1 MARID
6 RLGEREMR
14 ATAAIAARFGELS
27 TRSVRPMLADDG
39 PLARH
44 IGEIR
49 ELCRALLKLETQAD
63 PHQQER
69 AASQIGQRQE
79 DVHRLAEALE
89 VDRSALLTDNAA
101 LGQDERVLS
110 HEVEALR
117 QYSLL
122 AGRIDELVAQR
133 ADALAASDAQAARAL
148 EANVLFPV
156 RQRRRDLLAQLAVA
170 SQAHASLR
178 LMQQTN
184 LDVLRALS
192 AAATTTLT
200 ALRTTGL
207 ALRLRQ
213 ERNEAGAQ
221 LESLRSSETGWS
233 DVLKLLDDV
242 DARRR
247 TLRARSERRPRG

>member
-49 ELCRALLKLETQAD
+49 ELCRALLKLGTQPDAR
-63 PHQQER
+63 QQER

-79 DVHRLAEALE
+79 DVHLLAEALE

-117 QYSLL
+117 QYALL
-122 AGRIDELVAQR
+122 AGRIDELVAEQSPQR
-133 ADALAASDAQAARAL
+133 T
-148 EANVLFPV
+148 EVLYAV

-178 LMQQTN
+178 LMEQTN

-221 LESLRSSETGWS
+221 LESLRSNETGWS
-233 DVLKLLDDV
+233 DVLKVIDEV

-247 TLRARSERRPRG
+247 TLRARSERRARR

>member
-1 MARID
+1 MSRID

-63 PHQQER
+63 PRRQER

-117 QYSLL
+117 QYALL
-122 AGRIDELVAQR
+122 AGRIDELVAQH
-133 ADALAASDAQAARAL
+133 ASALAATNAQAARAL
-148 EANVLFPV
+148 EANVLYPV

-221 LESLRSSETGWS
+221 LESLRSTETGWS
-233 DVLKLLDDV
+233 DVLKVLDDV

-247 TLRARSERRPRG
+247 TLRARSERRPRR